1 MRSCTS
7 IRIPVEVST
16 VRANMEATA
25 DTMEMSMEITIE
37 TMMIDATGD
46 KMIMEGAI
54 NMVTTEMNMI
64 RIMIETKLLL
74 AAELITRMSTEDKG
88 DQAGTT
94 TMMIANTIEIRMSS
108 RRTTARMTQ
117 VKIAQAIQ
125 SECTSHGSQQN

>member
-1 MRSCTS
+1 
-7 IRIPVEVST
+7 
-16 VRANMEATA
+16 MEATA

-117 VKIAQAIQ
+117 VKIARAIQ